1 LDLLKKILSGIN
13 KFFDVRVK
21 KHKALYIVLA
31 VIAVTAIVCA
41 AVLLNQKSYTVL
53 YSGMDAQDAG
63 EMLTVLQEMGVD
75 AKAQGTGTILVDSAS
90 ADEVRME
97 LAAQGYPSS
106 GLNYDIFSNAAGLGS
121 TDMEKQVY
129 YQFQLQENIRKTLLR
144 MDKVEDAIVNIN
156 LAEDSAFVLADNQ
169 KPASAAV
176 MLELASGE
184 KLTDSEVGAII
195 ELVSKSVSGLST
207 ENVRIVDSQMNLY
220 TAADDEDEL
229 SNTGSQLELQ
239 QIVQKNLQ
247 EQVVNLLTPV
257 FGDGQVLAQVNV
269 RLDFDRQSQESIE
282 FSPPEGGTEGL
293 VTSLTEL
300 EETIADYDGTSTG
313 NSAVGVD
320 SNGDTPTYPSVTDD
334 GNDAAYKKV
343 SREVTSQINQTKTL
357 LETAQGKIEE
367 LSVAV
372 ILNSVGMTSDYTD
385 KVADLVANAIGVS
398 PDKITVELLPFSQST
413 AEDSSEFPSF
423 NSGTDTDEENGMW
436 KILFLV
442 LAVVVLMMFV
452 VIISLQARNARLRTE
467 AYAAPTAGVA
477 NIDLVADEPLDA
489 VDLTQHIKSDQK
501 DAVLAQV
508 EEYIDKSP
516 EAVAMLLRSWLSDD

>member
-195 ELVSKSVSGLST
+195 ELVSKSVSGLSS

-229 SNTGSQLELQ
+229 SNTGLM
-239 QIVQKNLQ
+239 
-247 EQVVNLLTPV
+247 LT
-257 FGDGQVLAQVNV
+257 Q
-269 RLDFDRQSQESIE
+269 
-282 FSPPEGGTEGL
+282 
-293 VTSLTEL
+293 EL
-300 EETIADYDGTSTG
+300 EGVKNEINNA
-313 NSAVGVD
+313 NSRFEGF
-320 SNGDTPTYPSVTDD
+320 SS
-334 GNDAAYKKV
+334 
-343 SREVTSQINQTKTL
+343 S
-357 LETAQGKIEE
+357 
-367 LSVAV
+367 
-372 ILNSVGMTSDYTD
+372 SDR
-385 KVADLVANAIGVS
+385 
-398 PDKITVELLPFSQST
+398 
-413 AEDSSEFPSF
+413 SSCWP
-423 NSGTDTDEENGMW
+423 G
-436 KILFLV
+436 
-442 LAVVVLMMFV
+442 
-452 VIISLQARNARLRTE
+452 RRR
-467 AYAAPTAGVA
+467 
-477 NIDLVADEPLDA
+477 
-489 VDLTQHIKSDQK
+489 
-501 DAVLAQV
+501 
-508 EEYIDKSP
+508 
-516 EAVAMLLRSWLSDD
+516 RC